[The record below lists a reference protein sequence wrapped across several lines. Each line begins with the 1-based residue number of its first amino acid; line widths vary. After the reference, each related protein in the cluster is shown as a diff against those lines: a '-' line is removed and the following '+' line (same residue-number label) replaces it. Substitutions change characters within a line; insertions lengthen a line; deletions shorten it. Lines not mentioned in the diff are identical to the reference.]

1 MLFRSPQ
8 ESPFLHDP
16 HSVSTYSAV
25 STARPLDA
33 EPFFFNDDSLTV
45 LLCEQHAS
53 LQSENFFILTLTLI
67 AVGRN
72 IWEDNSGPPTFPT
85 QVSGTSNHGPMT
97 PQPQQGESSHSQL
110 ASQAYQ
116 HTGILV
122 PEYPVP
128 LNNDI
133 ELEMGQDSN
142 LRCPKCRKTFSS
154 TGVRNRHWDDKHS
167 APREC
172 PHPGCQ
178 TMLIGM
184 RKLIYHLS
192 KHHEEGKMRRQAP

>member
-1 MLFRSPQ
+1 MDDLPSYSFRDGDFFHVPPETFEPRELPPEVQDCYSIHYRVGIVNPPQ

-33 EPFFFNDDSLTV
+33 EPFFLNDDFLTV

-67 AVGRN
+67 AVGRD
-72 IWEDNSGPPTFPT
+72 IREDNSGPPTFPT

-110 ASQAYQ
+110 A
-116 HTGILV
+116 
-122 PEYPVP
+122 
-128 LNNDI
+128 
-133 ELEMGQDSN
+133 
-142 LRCPKCRKTFSS
+142 F
-154 TGVRNRHWDDKHS
+154 
-167 APREC
+167 
-172 PHPGCQ
+172 
-178 TMLIGM
+178 
-184 RKLIYHLS
+184 
-192 KHHEEGKMRRQAP
+192 